1 VAELDAAVADLAA
14 ALIENP
20 PESVRA
26 ITSLMAAALV
36 NSPTEQ
42 LAAERTAQIGLLRAM
57 MRAG

>member
-1 VAELDAAVADLAA
+1 
-14 ALIENP
+14 
-20 PESVRA
+20 
-26 ITSLMAAALV
+26 MAAALV